1 MGLRHGWIG
10 VMLAAMPA
18 ASLAAQDCGRP
29 KTIYERL
36 VCSND
41 RLSDAHERFAF
52 AYFNHY
58 RRASSDASRDA
69 IRRAQRD
76 WEVTVRDACMDVP
89 CLMQAFEERTL
100 ELEQR

>member
-1 MGLRHGWIG
+1 MSVRCWVAGA
-10 VMLAAMPA
+10 MLALLPVVPW
-18 ASLAAQDCGRP
+18 AAQDCGRP
-29 KTIYERL
+29 KSVYERL

-58 RRASSDASRDA
+58 RRATTDASRDT

-76 WEVTVRDACMDVP
+76 WEVTVRDACMDIP
-89 CLMQAFEERTL
+89 CLMHAFEERTL